1 MDESK
6 LLSHQTKLEQWQER
20 QEEKKHLFTI
30 TQDNLSSGSP
40 GSGSSPATP
49 SRGGKVGTPLPSI
62 QYCMLKNGGL
72 GGPWHVTL
80 KKLGGG
86 MS

>member
-49 SRGGKVGTPLPSI
+49 SRGGKVGIPPPPSQHSI
-62 QYCMLKNGGL
+62 LHVEKWGGDEL
-72 GGPWHVTL
+72 AKIKVP
-80 KKLGGG
+80 
-86 MS
+86 